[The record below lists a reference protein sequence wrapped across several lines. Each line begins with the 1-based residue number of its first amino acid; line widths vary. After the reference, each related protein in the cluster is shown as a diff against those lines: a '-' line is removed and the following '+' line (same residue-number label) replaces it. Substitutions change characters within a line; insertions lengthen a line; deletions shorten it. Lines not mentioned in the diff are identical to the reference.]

1 MSSSCFWI
9 LGRGASIA
17 NGLHWKVPQDWY
29 ADLSRDDVIDRIKQT
44 LRHQMDQP
52 AVHRNAYRRLIE
64 ELSRRTSNDWF
75 HRFLTTNWDTLLE
88 RELFPHARA
97 QDVVPRWLG
106 GQSHVYHLNGTIE
119 EGANECRSP
128 FLFEI
133 DPAEQRVQT
142 LEADQALCR
151 LAVANH
157 IIVVG
162 MSFVCA
168 TDRAFLAFLNRIE
181 DHMPVGE
188 ARVYIV
194 NPDQSALDDVCHHV
208 NTALP
213 ASAVVPIERGFD
225 SFIEDGLTELV
236 GTVLQ

>member
-1 MSSSCFWI
+1 M
-9 LGRGASIA
+9 
-17 NGLHWKVPQDWY
+17 
-29 ADLSRDDVIDRIKQT
+29 
-44 LRHQMDQP
+44 
-52 AVHRNAYRRLIE
+52 
-64 ELSRRTSNDWF
+64 
-75 HRFLTTNWDTLLE
+75 
-88 RELFPHARA
+88 
-97 QDVVPRWLG
+97 
-106 GQSHVYHLNGTIE
+106 
-119 EGANECRSP
+119 
-128 FLFEI
+128 
-133 DPAEQRVQT
+133 
-142 LEADQALCR
+142 
-151 LAVANH
+151 ANH